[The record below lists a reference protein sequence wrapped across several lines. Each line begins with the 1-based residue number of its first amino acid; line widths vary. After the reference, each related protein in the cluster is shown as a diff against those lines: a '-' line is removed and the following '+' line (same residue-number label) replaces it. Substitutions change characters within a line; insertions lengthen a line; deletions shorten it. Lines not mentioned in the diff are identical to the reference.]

1 MNRFVKA
8 FGFAFVLMFSV
19 ALAPGAFAQASTTTT
34 NPPGTVTPEKA
45 RWVLDA
51 CAADMYLQIGATRN
65 DLNIAYASGKL
76 TIDPTVKPNYV
87 MYDVSLGG
95 ITLCVIENI

>member
-8 FGFAFVLMFSV
+8 FGFALVLMFSV
-19 ALAPGAFAQASTTTT
+19 ALAPGASAQASTSTTT
-34 NPPGTVTPEKA
+34 PPGTVTPEKA

-51 CAADMYLQIGATRN
+51 CAADMYTQLGATRN

-76 TIDPTVKPNYV
+76 VIDPTVKTNYV
-87 MYDVSLGG
+87 MYDVHFGG